1 MRTIIGRYCVTYPPY
16 IRLSFDNLD
25 NRNQVDTR
33 FQIWLLCRYGFIIAC
48 LAVLYYRRNNDT
60 FCVKLYD
67 SIMPQFVYNCIV
79 FARWWRQLH
88 LIQFQQ
94 SKVVGSNPSITVQR
108 LVRLTGKTSNLSK
121 TLRVHVATFHECH
134 VDTFQ
139 NDSCIGAH
147 HRRYPGFDPQ

>member
-16 IRLSFDNLD
+16 I
-25 NRNQVDTR
+25 DTR

-79 FARWWRQLH
+79 FARWWR
-88 LIQFQQ
+88 
-94 SKVVGSNPSITVQR
+94 
-108 LVRLTGKTSNLSK
+108 
-121 TLRVHVATFHECH
+121 
-134 VDTFQ
+134 
-139 NDSCIGAH
+139 
-147 HRRYPGFDPQ
+147 